1 MDAKPWD
8 MLNPKI
14 QHVSAEVAA
23 SRIALCESCEKW
35 LSVTRQCKRCGCFMD
50 LKTKL
55 PHAGCPLH
63 KWGPVQTDTTA

>member
-8 MLNPKI
+8 LLNPNI
-14 QHVSAEVAA
+14 EHVSAEVAS
-23 SRIALCESCEKW
+23 SRISICESCEKW

-55 PHAGCPLH
+55 PHAACPLG
-63 KWGPVQTDTTA
+63 KWSAVPDESS